1 MTYCSS
7 ICLISAL
14 KLLMSRSFR
23 CLARRGLSSGSSSSS
38 SCDASKFAF
47 LDCGGSVRMRSVDV
61 STDNDVRL
69 E

>member
-14 KLLMSRSFR
+14 RLLMSRSFR
-23 CLARRGLSSGSSSSS
+23 CFARSGLSSNNSSSN
-38 SCDASKFAF
+38 SCEASKFAF
-47 LDCGGSVRMRSVDV
+47 LFYEHDQD
-61 STDNDVRL
+61 